1 MSRFLHIFASVLMF
15 TAMTCSLLT
24 RGPVLEAPS
33 LKIELARE
41 SKTLCQEHFLETP
54 HLPFL
59 FVHENNPSGLHQ
71 SNPGSPLNVFSNSGI
86 LKPKWIKSFGS
97 ATTGYTFIKKNV
109 PIFIRVRSLRN

>member
-86 LKPKWIKSFGS
+86 LKPKWIKSFGR
-97 ATTGYTFIKKNV
+97 TNTGYTFIKKNV